1 MNKTHKSSKVYVFAA
16 QGLEEIE
23 CLTKVDLLRRGGVEV
38 VLTAVGGNQTIT
50 GSHEI
55 VMQAD
60 ARIEDVDLSDA
71 DALVLPGGMP
81 GTLNLQADETLAG
94 ALKKAAG
101 TDTWICAI
109 CAAPRVLGHYGLL
122 EGQTA
127 TCYPGCESYLTGA
140 QTTENPVE
148 VSGQFITSRGV
159 GTAIPFALKILEKL
173 EGAECAQKIEKSIV
187 FG

>member
-1 MNKTHKSSKVYVFAA
+1 MKTAVVFLADGFEECE
-16 QGLEEIE
+16 GL
-23 CLTKVDLLRRGGVEV
+23 LVVDLLRRAGIHVI
-38 VLTAVGGNQTIT
+38 TASVMGRKEILS
-50 GSHEI
+50 SHQ
-55 VMQAD
+55 VTLLAD
-60 ARIEDVDLSDA
+60 ACAEEVDFRNADVV
-71 DALVLPGGMP
+71 VLPGGMP